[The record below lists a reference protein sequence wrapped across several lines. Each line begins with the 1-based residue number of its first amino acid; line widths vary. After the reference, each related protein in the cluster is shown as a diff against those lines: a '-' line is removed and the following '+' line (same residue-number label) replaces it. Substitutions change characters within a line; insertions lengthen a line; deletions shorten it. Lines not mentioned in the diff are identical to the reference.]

1 MSKAKKA
8 TKSKAKKADPLANA
22 LAWEKKTMDTY
33 KKMEADAT
41 KKDDKMLM
49 KLFGDLRK
57 DAENHIKK
65 IENTREKIKKAKAG
79 KKTWF

>member
-1 MSKAKKA
+1 MSKAKKSKKA
-8 TKSKAKKADPLANA
+8 KAKKADPLANA

-49 KLFGDLRK
+49 KIFGDLRK
-57 DAENHIKK
+57 DAEKHIKK